1 MSAAQRKQNRPHVA
15 ARRAAMPAFVEPMRP
30 TVAAKP
36 FSDPAYLFELKLDGW
51 RTLCFLRDNK
61 AHLVS
66 RRRNS
71 LTERFPELRDIG
83 ELIKAKTALI
93 DGEIVALDQ
102 DGLPRFDA
110 LRSRRR
116 NCSIVLYA
124 FDLLH
129 LDGFDLTGCPLLT
142 RKALLR
148 RILPK
153 NNTGR
158 IRFTDHIIGNGEA
171 LFQRVEALNLEGIVM
186 KRKDSVY
193 SGLPNRDWLKVR
205 TSAGKT
211 TIAKRIETWG

>member
-1 MSAAQRKQNRPHVA
+1 
-15 ARRAAMPAFVEPMRP
+15 MPVFVEPMRP
-30 TVAAKP
+30 ALAARP

-71 LTERFPELRDIG
+71 LNERFPELRDIG
-83 ELIKAKTALI
+83 ALIKAKTALI
-93 DGEIVALDQ
+93 DGEVVALDQ

-116 NCSIVLYA
+116 NCSVVLYA

-129 LDGFDLTGCPLLT
+129 LDGFDLTGCPLLA

-153 NNTGR
+153 DNTGR
-158 IRFTDHIIGNGEA
+158 IRFTDHIIGSGEA
-171 LFQRVEALNLEGIVM
+171 LFQKVEALKLEGMVM

-193 SGLPNRDWLKVR
+193 SGLQSRDWLKVR
-205 TSAGKT
+205 TFAGKT
-211 TIAKRIETWG
+211 TIQKRIETWG